1 MKITTLPQ
9 LHTLVTVGERTSL
22 SRSALYR
29 EIKAGR
35 LIALKVGKALRIS
48 ENELQRFIASL
59 EGQKVTS

>member
-1 MKITTLPQ
+1 MDTQAIPQ
-9 LHTLVTVGERTSL
+9 LHTLKTVGERTSL

-48 ENELQRFIASL
+48 EAELQRFITSL
-59 EGQKVTS
+59 ESQKVA